1 LQASRKP
8 YRDVSKHVLQRRCNT
23 LIFNDNPRN
32 LRATDVVT
40 GQPVDFASLQ
50 VLPSPFSSSFPSTM
64 QEPTMTTTTRPTTA
78 SSAPEPRRYLNS
90 EEAARILRL
99 SARTL
104 ERMRVEGS
112 GPRYL
117 KAGRGTR
124 ARVLY
129 RPADLDQWLESRS
142 FSSTSEYV
150 G

>member
-1 LQASRKP
+1 
-8 YRDVSKHVLQRRCNT
+8 
-23 LIFNDNPRN
+23 
-32 LRATDVVT
+32 
-40 GQPVDFASLQ
+40 
-50 VLPSPFSSSFPSTM
+50 
-64 QEPTMTTTTRPTTA
+64 MTITTRPPTA
-78 SSAPEPRRYLNS
+78 TNAPEPRRYLNS

-112 GPRYL
+112 GPKYL

-129 RPADLDQWLESRS
+129 RPADLDAWLESRT
-142 FSSTSEYV
+142 FNSTSEYV

>member
-1 LQASRKP
+1 
-8 YRDVSKHVLQRRCNT
+8 
-23 LIFNDNPRN
+23 
-32 LRATDVVT
+32 
-40 GQPVDFASLQ
+40 
-50 VLPSPFSSSFPSTM
+50 
-64 QEPTMTTTTRPTTA
+64 MTTTTRPVP
-78 SSAPEPRRYLNS
+78 SVPEAKRYLNS

-129 RPADLDQWLESRS
+129 RPADLDAWLEGRS
-142 FSSTSEYV
+142 YQSTSEYGV
-150 G
+150 

>member
-1 LQASRKP
+1 MTS
-8 YRDVSKHVLQRRCNT
+8 S
-23 LIFNDNPRN
+23 PRQTTN
-32 LRATDVVT
+32 
-40 GQPVDFASLQ
+40 
-50 VLPSPFSSSFPSTM
+50 STIL
-64 QEPTMTTTTRPTTA
+64 
-78 SSAPEPRRYLNS
+78 EPRRYLNS

-112 GPRYL
+112 GPKYL

-129 RPADLDQWLESRS
+129 RPADLDQWLESRT
-142 FSSTSEYV
+142 FSSTSEYI